1 MVTKHQFRLLG
12 TEEIMATRK
21 VRWSILAM
29 VGALTLASCA
39 TGSSTTTD
47 DDVSYDPDAA
57 LSGDLSIMGFGASD
71 EVATTRLERTEEVL
85 GADVKVSL
93 VEGDLDIQQFLSAV
107 AAGDP
112 PELVYADRAQIGS
125 FAARGAIIPLD
136 KCISGEDIDTEQYR
150 DPAIDQVT
158 FNDSIY
164 GIPEFN
170 QIQVTMANTTLLE
183 AAGVTLDDVNGSD
196 WAAVSD
202 ANQKLAV
209 SNGGVK
215 VIGVDPKLPE
225 FLPLWAA
232 GNGGALLSDD
242 GKTAQL
248 ADPAVVEALEFG
260 VGLYDAQGG
269 FAAVKAF
276 RDSADFFGAGNQFA
290 TNTLG
295 AMPMEQWYINV
306 LNDVSPD
313 ATISFDTVR
322 DTHGKPLAFASG
334 SAWAIP
340 AGSDNPAA
348 ACRFARTMTEV
359 DAWLAAA
366 QARIDI
372 RTEEGK
378 PFTGILTGN
387 ETADEQVRALVQPTG
402 SAQWDSAIKATYEA
416 NDNTF
421 TLPPN
426 PADAEFK
433 TIWQDA
439 VNRVLN
445 GQDTAQA
452 ALEDAN
458 DKAQE
463 ALDKAWADIENKG

>member
-1 MVTKHQFRLLG
+1 
-12 TEEIMATRK
+12 MATRS
-21 VRWSILAM
+21 VQRVALVLAGTL
-29 VGALTLASCA
+29 VLASCA

-47 DDVSYDPDAA
+47 DDVSYDPDTA
-57 LSGDLSIMGFGASD
+57 LSGQLSIMGFSASD
-71 EVATTRLERTEEVL
+71 EVASARLDRTEEIL
-85 GADVKVSL
+85 GSDVEVSL

-112 PELVYADRAQIGS
+112 PELIYADRAQIGS

-136 KCISGEDIDTEQYR
+136 RCIEGENIDTGQYR
-150 DPAIDQVT
+150 APALDQVT
-158 FNDSIY
+158 FNESVY

-170 QIQVTMANTTLLE
+170 QVQVTMANSALLD
-183 AAGVTLDDVNGSD
+183 AAGLTLDDVNGSD
-196 WAAVSD
+196 WNAVIDANESLAVSD
-202 ANQKLAV
+202 
-209 SNGGVK
+209 GGVS
-215 VIGVDPKLPE
+215 VIGFDPKLPE

-232 GNGGALLSDD
+232 ANGGSLLSED
-242 GKTAQL
+242 GKEARL
-248 ADPAVVEALEFG
+248 NDPAVVEALEFG

-269 FAAVKAF
+269 FSAVKAF

-322 DTHGKPLAFASG
+322 DTQGQPLAFASG

-366 QARIDI
+366 QARIDL
-372 RTEEGK
+372 RTQEGK

-387 ETADEQVRALVQPTG
+387 EMADDQVRELVQATG
-402 SAQWDSAIKATYEA
+402 DPQWDSAVEAMYEA

-421 TLPPN
+421 SLPAS
-426 PADAEFK
+426 PADAEFA
-433 TIWQDA
+433 TIWKDA

-445 GQDTAQA
+445 GQESAQDALDDADDEAQA
-452 ALEDAN
+452 ALDE
-458 DKAQE
+458 
-463 ALDKAWADIENKG
+463 AWADIENRD

>member
-1 MVTKHQFRLLG
+1 MKQHHVYWSALG
-12 TEEIMATRK
+12 AAA
-21 VRWSILAM
+21 ILS
-29 VGALTLASCA
+29 LAACA
-39 TGSSTTTD
+39 TGSATTNA
-47 DDVSYDPDAA
+47 DVSYDPDAD
-57 LSGDLSIMGFGASD
+57 LSGDLSVMGFGASD
-71 EVATTRLERTEEVL
+71 EVATARLDRTKEVI
-85 GADVKVSL
+85 GSDVKVSL

-136 KCISGEDIDTEQYR
+136 DCIAGEDIDVTQYR
-150 DPAIDQVT
+150 APAIAQVT
-158 FNDSIY
+158 FEDSIY

-170 QIQVTMANTTLLE
+170 QVQVTMANTSLLT
-183 AAGVTLDDVNGSD
+183 AAGLTVDDVNGSD
-196 WAAVSD
+196 WAAITAASD
-202 ANQKLAV
+202 ALHQ
-209 SNGGVK
+209 SDGGGVS

-232 GNGGALLSDD
+232 ANGGALLSDD
-242 GKTAQL
+242 GRTAQL
-248 ADPAVVEALEFG
+248 NDPAVVEALQFG
-260 VGLYDAQGG
+260 VDLYEAQGG

-295 AMPMEQWYINV
+295 AMAMEQWYINV

-313 ATISFDTVR
+313 ATISFDTFR
-322 DTHGKPLAFASG
+322 DTSGHPLAFASG

-340 AGSDNPAA
+340 KGTENPAA

-359 DAWLAAA
+359 DSWLAAA
-366 QARIDI
+366 DARIALRDAD
-372 RTEEGK
+372 GK

-387 ETADEQVRALVQPTG
+387 TVADDKIRELVQSSG
-402 SAQWDSAIKATYEA
+402 DEQWDSAIAAMYEA

-421 TLPPN
+421 SLPAN
-426 PADAEFK
+426 PADNEFK

-445 GQDTAQA
+445 GQDSAEDALDAANTDAQA
-452 ALEDAN
+452 
-458 DKAQE
+458 
-463 ALDKAWADIENKG
+463 ALDKAWADIENQG

>member
-1 MVTKHQFRLLG
+1 MAKFSFRWPA
-12 TEEIMATRK
+12 IA
-21 VRWSILAM
+21 I
-29 VGALTLASCA
+29 VGMLTLASCA

-47 DDVSYDPDAA
+47 DNVSYDPDAT
-57 LSGDLSIMGFGASD
+57 LSGELSVMGFGAGD
-71 EVATTRLERTEEVL
+71 EVGSSRLERTEEIL
-85 GADVKVSL
+85 GSDVEVSL
-93 VEGDLDIQQFLSAV
+93 IEGDLDIQQFLSAV

-112 PELVYADRAQIGS
+112 PELVYADRTQIGS

-136 KCISGEDIDTEQYR
+136 KCIEGENVDTEQYR
-150 DPAIDQVT
+150 VPAIDQVT

-170 QIQVTMANTTLLE
+170 QIQVTMANTSLLD
-183 AAGVTLDDVNGSD
+183 AAGLTVADVNGSD
-196 WAAVSD
+196 WAAMTA
-202 ANQKLAV
+202 ANEKLAV
-209 SNGGVK
+209 TEGGVS

-225 FLPLWAA
+225 FLPLWSAA
-232 GNGGALLSDD
+232 NGAALLSDD

-248 ADPAVVEALEFG
+248 DDPAVIEALEFA
-260 VGLYDAQGG
+260 VGLYEAQGG
-269 FAAVKAF
+269 FSAVKAY

-322 DTHGKPLAFASG
+322 DTQGNSLAFAGG

-340 AGSDNPAA
+340 AGSANPAA
-348 ACRFARTMTEV
+348 ACRFAKTMTEV
-359 DAWLAAA
+359 DAWMAAA
-366 QARIDI
+366 QARIDL

-387 ETADEQVRALVQPTG
+387 EVADEKVQELVSSTG
-402 SAQWDSAIKATYEA
+402 SPQWDSAIAAMYEA
-416 NDNTF
+416 NENTF
-421 TLPPN
+421 ALPPN
-426 PADAEFK
+426 PADAEFE

-445 GQDTAQA
+445 GQDTAA
-452 ALEDAN
+452 DSLADAN
-458 DKAQE
+458 TKAQE
-463 ALDKAWADIENKG
+463 ALDEAWADIESKG

>member
-1 MVTKHQFRLLG
+1 MAKFSFRWPA
-12 TEEIMATRK
+12 IA
-21 VRWSILAM
+21 I
-29 VGALTLASCA
+29 VGMLTLASCA

-47 DDVSYDPDAA
+47 DNVSYDPDAT
-57 LSGDLSIMGFGASD
+57 LSGELSVMGFGAGD
-71 EVATTRLERTEEVL
+71 EVGSSRLERTEEIL
-85 GADVKVSL
+85 GSDVEVSL
-93 VEGDLDIQQFLSAV
+93 IEGDLDIQQFLSAV

-112 PELVYADRAQIGS
+112 PELVYADRTQIGS

-136 KCISGEDIDTEQYR
+136 KCIEGENVDTEQYR
-150 DPAIDQVT
+150 VPAIDQVT

-170 QIQVTMANTTLLE
+170 QIQVTMANTSLLD
-183 AAGVTLDDVNGSD
+183 AAGLTVADVNGSD
-196 WAAVSD
+196 WAAMTA
-202 ANQKLAV
+202 ANEKLAV
-209 SNGGVK
+209 TEGGVS

-225 FLPLWAA
+225 FLPLWSAA
-232 GNGGALLSDD
+232 NGAALLSDD

-248 ADPAVVEALEFG
+248 DDPAVVEALEFA
-260 VGLYDAQGG
+260 VGLYEAQGG
-269 FAAVKAF
+269 FSAVKAY

-313 ATISFDTVR
+313 ATITFDTVR
-322 DTHGKPLAFASG
+322 DTQGNSLAFAGG

-340 AGSDNPAA
+340 AGSANPAA
-348 ACRFARTMTEV
+348 ACRFAKTMTEV
-359 DAWLAAA
+359 DAWMAAA
-366 QARIDI
+366 QARIDL

-387 ETADEQVRALVQPTG
+387 EVADEKVQALVSSTG
-402 SAQWDSAIKATYEA
+402 SPQWDSAIAAMYEA
-416 NDNTF
+416 NENTF
-421 TLPPN
+421 ALPPN
-426 PADAEFK
+426 PADAEFE

-445 GQDTAQA
+445 GQDTAA
-452 ALEDAN
+452 DSLADAN
-458 DKAQE
+458 TKAQE
-463 ALDKAWADIENKG
+463 ALDEAWADIESKG

>member
-1 MVTKHQFRLLG
+1 MTKILFRWP
-12 TEEIMATRK
+12 A
-21 VRWSILAM
+21 LAV
-29 VGALTLASCA
+29 VGVLALTSCA

-47 DDVSYDPDAA
+47 DNVSYDADAE
-57 LSGDLSIMGFGASD
+57 LSGELSIMGFGAGD
-71 EVATTRLERTEEVL
+71 EVATARLERTEEIL
-85 GADVKVSL
+85 GSDVDVSL
-93 VEGDLDIQQFLSAV
+93 IEGDLDIQQFLSAV

-112 PELVYADRAQIGS
+112 PELVYADRTQIGS

-136 KCISGEDIDTEQYR
+136 KCISGEDIDTGQYR
-150 DPAIDQVT
+150 APAIDQVT
-158 FNDSIY
+158 FSDSLY

-170 QIQVTMANTTLLE
+170 QVQVTMANTSLLE
-183 AAGVTLDDVNGSD
+183 AAGLTIADVNGSD
-196 WAAVSD
+196 WAAVTD
-202 ANQKLAV
+202 ASEKLAV
-209 SNGGVK
+209 TDGGIS
-215 VIGVDPKLPE
+215 VIGFDPKLPE

-248 ADPAVVEALEFG
+248 DDPAVVEALEFG
-260 VGLYDAQGG
+260 VGIYEDQGG
-269 FAAVKAF
+269 FSAVKAY

-295 AMPMEQWYINV
+295 AMQMEQWYINV

-313 ATISFDTVR
+313 ATITFDTVR
-322 DTHGKPLAFASG
+322 DTQDQPMAFAGG

-359 DAWLAAA
+359 DAWMAAA

-372 RTEEGK
+372 RAEEGK

-387 ETADEQVRALVQPTG
+387 EVADEKVHALVESTG
-402 SAQWDSAIKATYEA
+402 SAQWDSAIEAMYEA
-416 NDNTF
+416 NENTF
-421 TLPPN
+421 AMPPN

-445 GQDTAQA
+445 GQDTASD
-452 ALEDAN
+452 ALADAN
-458 DKAQE
+458 TKAQE
-463 ALDKAWADIENKG
+463 ALDKAWADIEDKG

>member
-1 MVTKHQFRLLG
+1 
-12 TEEIMATRK
+12 MAK
-21 VRWSILAM
+21 NPVRWSALGIVA
-29 VGALTLASCA
+29 VLTLASCA

-47 DDVSYDPDAA
+47 DNVSYDPDAS
-57 LSGDLSIMGFGASD
+57 LSGDLSIMGFGAGD
-71 EVATTRLERTEEVL
+71 EVATARLDRTKEIL

-93 VEGDLDIQQFLSAV
+93 IEGDLDIQQFLSAV

-125 FAARGAIIPLD
+125 FAARGAIISLD
-136 KCISGEDIDTEQYR
+136 KCISGEKIDTEQYR
-150 DPAIDQVT
+150 VPAIDQVT

-170 QIQVTMANTTLLE
+170 QIQVTMANTSLLD
-183 AAGVTLDDVNGSD
+183 AAGLTIDDVNGSD
-196 WAAVSD
+196 WSAMGV

-209 SNGGVK
+209 NSGGVA

-232 GNGGALLSDD
+232 GNGGALLSSD

-248 ADPAVVEALEFG
+248 ADPEVVKALEFG
-260 VGLYDAQGG
+260 VGLYEAQGG

-322 DTHGKPLAFASG
+322 DTQGKPMAFAGG

-348 ACRFARTMTEV
+348 ACRFAATMTEV

-366 QARIDI
+366 EARIAI
-372 RTEEGK
+372 RAEEGK

-387 ETADEQVRALVQPTG
+387 EVADDKVRSLVESTG
-402 SAQWDSAIKATYEA
+402 SAQWDSAIEAMYEA

-421 TLPPN
+421 SLPPN
-426 PADAEFK
+426 PADAEFT

-445 GQDTAQA
+445 GQDTAQS

-458 DKAQE
+458 VKAQE
-463 ALDKAWADIENKG
+463 ALDKAWADIEGKG

>member
-1 MVTKHQFRLLG
+1 MAKNSVGWSALG
-12 TEEIMATRK
+12 IVA
-21 VRWSILAM
+21 V
-29 VGALTLASCA
+29 LTLASCA

-47 DDVSYDPDAA
+47 DNVSYDPDAS
-57 LSGDLSIMGFGASD
+57 LSGDLSIMGFGAGD
-71 EVATTRLERTEEVL
+71 EVATARLERTEEIL
-85 GADVKVSL
+85 GSDVKVSL
-93 VEGDLDIQQFLSAV
+93 IEGDLDIQQFLSAV

-112 PELVYADRAQIGS
+112 PELVYADRTQIGS

-136 KCISGEDIDTEQYR
+136 KCISGENIDTEQYR
-150 DPAIDQVT
+150 VPAIEQVT

-170 QIQVTMANTTLLE
+170 QVQVTMANTSLLE
-183 AAGVTLDDVNGSD
+183 AAGLTTADVNGSD
-196 WAAVSD
+196 WAAVTAASE
-202 ANQKLAV
+202 KLAV
-209 SNGGVK
+209 TDGGIS
-215 VIGVDPKLPE
+215 VIGFDPKLPE

-232 GNGGALLSDD
+232 GNGGALISDD

-248 ADPAVVEALEFG
+248 DDPAVVEALEFG
-260 VGLYDAQGG
+260 VGIYEDQGG
-269 FAAVKAF
+269 FSAVKAY

-290 TNTLG
+290 TDTLG
-295 AMPMEQWYINV
+295 AMQMEQWYINV

-322 DTHGKPLAFASG
+322 DTQGQPMAFAGG

-340 AGSDNPAA
+340 AGSDNPEA

-366 QARIDI
+366 EARIDI

-387 ETADEQVRALVQPTG
+387 EVADEKVQALVESTG
-402 SAQWDSAIKATYEA
+402 SAQWDSAIEAMYEA
-416 NDNTF
+416 NENTF
-421 TLPPN
+421 AMPPN
-426 PADAEFK
+426 PADAEFE

-445 GQDTAQA
+445 GQDTAPD
-452 ALEDAN
+452 ALADAN
-458 DKAQE
+458 TKAQE
-463 ALDKAWADIENKG
+463 ALDKAWSDIEEKG

>member
-1 MVTKHQFRLLG
+1 
-12 TEEIMATRK
+12 MAK
-21 VRWSILAM
+21 FSLRWPVLAV
-29 VGALTLASCA
+29 VGVLTLSSCA
-39 TGSSTTTD
+39 TGSATTTD
-47 DDVSYDPDAA
+47 DDVSYDADAT
-57 LSGDLSIMGFGASD
+57 LSGDLSIMGFGAGD
-71 EVATTRLERTEEVL
+71 EVATARLERTEEIL
-85 GADVKVSL
+85 GSDVDVSL
-93 VEGDLDIQQFLSAV
+93 IEGDLDIQQFLSAV

-112 PELVYADRAQIGS
+112 PELVYADRTQIGS

-136 KCISGEDIDTEQYR
+136 KCIAGENIDTEQYR
-150 DPAIDQVT
+150 VPAIDQVT
-158 FNDSIY
+158 FNDSLY

-170 QIQVTMANTTLLE
+170 QVQVTMANTSLLD
-183 AAGVTLDDVNGSD
+183 AAGLTIADVNGSD
-196 WAAVSD
+196 WAAVTA
-202 ANQKLAV
+202 ANEKLAV
-209 SNGGVK
+209 TEGGIS
-215 VIGVDPKLPE
+215 VIGFDPKLPE
-225 FLPLWAA
+225 FLPLWSA

-248 ADPAVVEALEFG
+248 DDPAVVEALEFG

-269 FAAVKAF
+269 FSAVKAY

-295 AMPMEQWYINV
+295 AMQMEQWYINV

-313 ATISFDTVR
+313 ATVSFDTVR
-322 DTHGKPLAFASG
+322 DTQGQPMAFAGG

-359 DAWLAAA
+359 DAWTAAA
-366 QARIDI
+366 EARIQL

-387 ETADEQVRALVQPTG
+387 EVADEKVQALVESTG
-402 SAQWDSAIKATYEA
+402 STQWDSAIEAMYEA
-416 NDNTF
+416 NENTF
-421 TLPPN
+421 AMPPN

-445 GQDTAQA
+445 GQDTAPA
-452 ALEDAN
+452 ALADAN
-458 DKAQE
+458 TKAQE
-463 ALDKAWADIENKG
+463 ALDEAWADIENKD

>member
-1 MVTKHQFRLLG
+1 MAKNYAHWSALG
-12 TEEIMATRK
+12 LVA
-21 VRWSILAM
+21 VL
-29 VGALTLASCA
+29 ALTSCA

-47 DDVSYDPDAA
+47 DDVSYDPEAS
-57 LSGDLSIMGFGASD
+57 LSGDLSIMGFGAGD
-71 EVATTRLERTEEVL
+71 EVATTRLDRTTDIL
-85 GADVKVSL
+85 GSDVTVSL

-112 PELVYADRAQIGS
+112 PDLVYASRAQIGS

-136 KCISGEDIDTEQYR
+136 KCIEGENIDTEQYR
-150 DPAIDQVT
+150 VPALDQVT
-158 FNDSIY
+158 FNDAIF

-170 QIQVTMANTTLLE
+170 QIAVTMANTSLLD
-183 AAGVTLDDVNGSD
+183 AAGLTIDDVNGSD
-196 WAAVSD
+196 WAAITE
-202 ANQKLAV
+202 ANQKLAK
-209 SNGGVK
+209 SDGGLA
-215 VIGVDPKLPE
+215 VIGYDPKLPE

-232 GNGGALLSDD
+232 GNGASLLSDD

-248 ADPAVVEALEFG
+248 NDPKVVEALEFG

-269 FAAVKAF
+269 FSAVKAF

-322 DTHGKPLAFASG
+322 DTQGEPMAFAGG

-348 ACRFARTMTEV
+348 ACRYARTMTEV
-359 DAWLAAA
+359 DAWVAAA
-366 QARIDI
+366 EARIAK
-372 RTEEGK
+372 RESEGK

-387 ETADEQVRALVQPTG
+387 EVADEQVRAMVKPTG
-402 SAQWDSAIKATYEA
+402 SEQWDSAIDAMYEA

-426 PADAEFK
+426 PADAEFE
-433 TIWQDA
+433 TLWQDA

-445 GQDTAQA
+445 GQDTPQD
-452 ALEDAN
+452 ALDDAN
-458 DKAQE
+458 TEAQE
-463 ALDKAWADIENKG
+463 VLDDAWADIENKG

>member
-1 MVTKHQFRLLG
+1 MKKGSTRGLALG
-12 TEEIMATRK
+12 IIG
-21 VRWSILAM
+21 ILA
-29 VGALTLASCA
+29 LTSCA
-39 TGSSTTTD
+39 TGSSTSTD
-47 DDVSYDPDAA
+47 DAVSYDPDAT
-57 LSGDLSIMGFGASD
+57 LSGDLSIMGFSSSD
-71 EVATTRLERTEEVL
+71 EVAGARLERTEKIL
-85 GADVKVSL
+85 GTDVAVSL
-93 VEGDLDIQQFLSAV
+93 VEGDLDIQQFLSSV

-136 KCISGEDIDTEQYR
+136 KCISGEGIDTGQYR
-150 DPAIDQVT
+150 APALAQVT
-158 FNDSIY
+158 FNDSVY

-170 QIQVTMANTTLLE
+170 QVQVTMANTSLLA
-183 AAGVTLDDVNGSD
+183 AAGVTVDAVNGSD
-196 WAAVSD
+196 WTAMAD
-202 ANQKLAV
+202 ANRKLAGA
-209 SNGGVK
+209 GGS

-225 FLPLWAA
+225 FLPLWTAA
-232 GNGGALLSDD
+232 NGGALISDD
-242 GKTAQL
+242 GKTASL
-248 ADPAVVEALEFG
+248 NDPAVVEALEFG

-269 FAAVKAF
+269 FASVKAV
-276 RDSADFFGAGNQFA
+276 RDSADFFGSGNQFA

-322 DTHGKPLAFASG
+322 DTQGNPLAYAGG

-366 QARIDI
+366 EARIDK
-372 RTEEGK
+372 RTAEGK

-387 ETADEQVRALVQPTG
+387 EVADDKVRALVQPTG
-402 SAQWDSAIKATYEA
+402 SAQWDSAIAAMYEA

-421 TLPPN
+421 SLTAN
-426 PADAEFK
+426 PADAEFT

-439 VNRVLN
+439 VNQVLN
-445 GQDTAQA
+445 GQAGAQEALDAANQA
-452 ALEDAN
+452 A
-458 DKAQE
+458 QT
-463 ALDKAWADIENKG
+463 ALDKAWADIEERG

>member
-1 MVTKHQFRLLG
+1 MAKKYAHWSALG
-12 TEEIMATRK
+12 LVA
-21 VRWSILAM
+21 VL
-29 VGALTLASCA
+29 ALTSCA

-47 DDVSYDPDAA
+47 DDVSYDPDAS
-57 LSGDLSIMGFGASD
+57 LSGDLAIMGFGAGD
-71 EVATTRLERTEEVL
+71 EVATARLDRTKEIL
-85 GADVKVSL
+85 GSDVTVSL
-93 VEGDLDIQQFLSAV
+93 VEGDLDIQQFLSSV
-107 AAGDP
+107 AAADP
-112 PELVYADRAQIGS
+112 PDLIYASRAQIGS

-136 KCISGEDIDTEQYR
+136 KCIEGENIDTEQYR
-150 DPAIDQVT
+150 VPALDQVT
-158 FNDSIY
+158 FNDAIF

-170 QIQVTMANTTLLE
+170 QIAVTMANTSLLD
-183 AAGVTLDDVNGSD
+183 AAGLTIDDVNGSD
-196 WAAVSD
+196 WAAITE
-202 ANQKLAV
+202 ANQKLAKTD
-209 SNGGVK
+209 GGLA
-215 VIGVDPKLPE
+215 VIGYDPKLPE

-232 GNGGALLSDD
+232 GNGASLLSED

-248 ADPAVVEALEFG
+248 NDPKVVEALEFG

-269 FAAVKAF
+269 FSAVKAF

-322 DTHGKPLAFASG
+322 DTQGEPMAFAGG

-348 ACRFARTMTEV
+348 ACRYARTMTEV

-366 QARIDI
+366 AARIAA
-372 RTEEGK
+372 REAEGK

-387 ETADEQVRALVQPTG
+387 EVADEQVRALVEPTG
-402 SAQWDSAIKATYEA
+402 SEQWDSAIDAMYEA

-426 PADAEFK
+426 PADAEFE

-445 GQDTAQA
+445 GQDTPQD
-452 ALEDAN
+452 ALDNAN
-458 DKAQE
+458 TEAQE
-463 ALDKAWADIENKG
+463 VLDDAWADIENKG

>member
-1 MVTKHQFRLLG
+1 MVKIHFRWP
-12 TEEIMATRK
+12 T
-21 VRWSILAM
+21 LAV
-29 VGALTLASCA
+29 VGVLALASCA

-47 DDVSYDPDAA
+47 DNVSYDADAE
-57 LSGDLSIMGFGASD
+57 LSGELSIMGFGAGD
-71 EVATTRLERTEEVL
+71 EVGSSRLERTEEIL
-85 GADVKVSL
+85 GADVDVSL
-93 VEGDLDIQQFLSAV
+93 IEGDLDIQQFLSAV

-112 PELVYADRAQIGS
+112 PELVYADRTQIGS

-136 KCISGEDIDTEQYR
+136 KCISGENIDTGQYR
-150 DPAIDQVT
+150 APAIDQVT
-158 FNDSIY
+158 FNDSVY

-170 QIQVTMANTTLLE
+170 QVQVTMANTSLLE
-183 AAGVTLDDVNGSD
+183 AAGLTIADVNGSD
-196 WAAVSD
+196 WAAVTAASE
-202 ANQKLAV
+202 KLAV
-209 SNGGVK
+209 TDGGIS
-215 VIGVDPKLPE
+215 VIGFDPKLPE

-248 ADPAVVEALEFG
+248 DDPAVVEALEFG
-260 VGLYDAQGG
+260 VGIYEDQGG
-269 FAAVKAF
+269 FSAVKAY

-295 AMPMEQWYINV
+295 AMQMEQWYINV

-322 DTHGKPLAFASG
+322 DTQDQPMAFAGG

-340 AGSDNPAA
+340 AGSANPAA

-366 QARIDI
+366 Q
-372 RTEEGK
+372 
-378 PFTGILTGN
+378 
-387 ETADEQVRALVQPTG
+387 
-402 SAQWDSAIKATYEA
+402 WDSAIAAMYEA
-416 NDNTF
+416 NENTF
-421 TLPPN
+421 AMPPN
-426 PADAEFK
+426 PADAEFE

-445 GQDTAQA
+445 GQDTAPD
-452 ALEDAN
+452 ALADAN
-458 DKAQE
+458 TKAQE
-463 ALDKAWADIENKG
+463 ALDEAWADIEKKG

>member
-1 MVTKHQFRLLG
+1 
-12 TEEIMATRK
+12 MAQSN
-21 VRWSILAM
+21 VRWSVLGIVAVLI
-29 VGALTLASCA
+29 LASCA

-47 DDVSYDPDAA
+47 DNVSYDPDAS
-57 LSGDLSIMGFGASD
+57 LSGDLSIMGFGAGD
-71 EVATTRLERTEEVL
+71 EVATARLERTEEIL
-85 GADVKVSL
+85 GSDVKVSL
-93 VEGDLDIQQFLSAV
+93 IEGDLDIQQFLSAV

-112 PELVYADRAQIGS
+112 PELVYADRTQIGS

-136 KCISGEDIDTEQYR
+136 KCISGENIDTEQYR
-150 DPAIDQVT
+150 VPAIEQVT

-170 QIQVTMANTTLLE
+170 QVQVTMANTSLLE
-183 AAGVTLDDVNGSD
+183 AAGLTTADVNGSD
-196 WAAVSD
+196 WAAVTAASE
-202 ANQKLAV
+202 KLAV
-209 SNGGVK
+209 TDGGVS
-215 VIGVDPKLPE
+215 VIGFDPKLPE

-232 GNGGALLSDD
+232 GNGGALISDD

-248 ADPAVVEALEFG
+248 DDPAVVEALEFG
-260 VGLYDAQGG
+260 VGIYEDQGG
-269 FAAVKAF
+269 FSAVKAY

-295 AMPMEQWYINV
+295 AMQMEQWYINV

-322 DTHGKPLAFASG
+322 DTQGKPMAYAGG

-340 AGSDNPAA
+340 AGSDNPEA

-366 QARIDI
+366 EARIDI
-372 RTEEGK
+372 RAEEGK

-387 ETADEQVRALVQPTG
+387 EVADEKVQALVESTG
-402 SAQWDSAIKATYEA
+402 SAQWDSAIAAMYEA
-416 NDNTF
+416 NENTF
-421 TLPPN
+421 AMPPN
-426 PADAEFK
+426 PADAEFE

-445 GQDTAQA
+445 GQDTAPD
-452 ALEDAN
+452 ALADAN
-458 DKAQE
+458 TKAQE
-463 ALDKAWADIENKG
+463 ALDKAWSDIEEKG

>member
-1 MVTKHQFRLLG
+1 
-12 TEEIMATRK
+12 MATRS
-21 VRWSILAM
+21 VQRMVLLLA
-29 VGALTLASCA
+29 GTLALASCA

-47 DDVSYDPDAA
+47 DDVNYDPETA
-57 LSGDLSIMGFGASD
+57 LSGQLSIMGFSASD
-71 EVATTRLERTEEVL
+71 EVASARLDRTEEIL
-85 GADVKVSL
+85 GADVDVSL

-112 PELVYADRAQIGS
+112 PELIYADRAQIGS

-136 KCISGEDIDTEQYR
+136 RCIDGEDIDTGQYR
-150 DPAIDQVT
+150 APALDQVT

-170 QIQVTMANTTLLE
+170 QVQVTMANSTLLE
-183 AAGVTLDDVNGSD
+183 AAGLTLDDVNGSD
-196 WAAVSD
+196 WNAVID
-202 ANQKLAV
+202 ANESLAV
-209 SNGGVK
+209 TDGGVS
-215 VIGVDPKLPE
+215 VIGFDPKLPE

-232 GNGGALLSDD
+232 ANGGSLLSED
-242 GKTAQL
+242 GKEARL
-248 ADPAVVEALEFG
+248 NDPEVVEALEFG

-269 FAAVKAF
+269 FSAVKAF

-295 AMPMEQWYINV
+295 GMPMEQWYINV

-322 DTHGKPLAFASG
+322 DTQGQPLAFASG

-372 RTEEGK
+372 RTQEGK

-387 ETADEQVRALVQPTG
+387 EIADDQVRGLVQTTG
-402 SAQWDSAIKATYEA
+402 DPQWDGAVEAMYEA

-421 TLPPN
+421 SLPAS
-426 PADAEFK
+426 PADAEFA
-433 TIWQDA
+433 TIWKDA

-445 GQDTAQA
+445 GQASAQDALDAADDEAQA
-452 ALEDAN
+452 ALDE
-458 DKAQE
+458 
-463 ALDKAWADIENKG
+463 AWADIENRD

>member
-1 MVTKHQFRLLG
+1 MAKNYAHWSALG
-12 TEEIMATRK
+12 LVA
-21 VRWSILAM
+21 V
-29 VGALTLASCA
+29 LTLTSCA

-47 DDVSYDPDAA
+47 DDVTYDTEAS
-57 LSGDLSIMGFGASD
+57 LSGDLTIMGFGAGD
-71 EVATTRLERTEEVL
+71 EVATARLDRTKEIL
-85 GADVKVSL
+85 GSDVEVSL
-93 VEGDLDIQQFLSAV
+93 VEGDLDIQQFLSSV
-107 AAGDP
+107 AAADP
-112 PELVYADRAQIGS
+112 PDLVYASRAQIGS

-136 KCISGEDIDTEQYR
+136 KCIAGENIDTEQYR
-150 DPAIDQVT
+150 EPALDQVT
-158 FNDSIY
+158 FNDAIF

-170 QIQVTMANTTLLE
+170 QIAVTMANTSLLD
-183 AAGVTLDDVNGSD
+183 AAGLTIDDVNGSD
-196 WAAVSD
+196 WAAITE
-202 ANQKLAV
+202 ANQKLAK
-209 SNGGVK
+209 SDGGLS
-215 VIGVDPKLPE
+215 VIGYDPKLPE

-232 GNGGALLSDD
+232 GNGASLLSED

-248 ADPAVVEALEFG
+248 NDPKVVEALEFG

-269 FAAVKAF
+269 FSSVKAF

-322 DTHGKPLAFASG
+322 DTQGEPMAFAGG

-348 ACRFARTMTEV
+348 ACRYARTMTEV

-366 QARIDI
+366 EARIAS
-372 RTEEGK
+372 REAEGK

-387 ETADEQVRALVQPTG
+387 EVADEQVRALVEPTG
-402 SAQWDSAIKATYEA
+402 SEQWDSAIDAMYEA

-426 PADAEFK
+426 PADAEFE
-433 TIWQDA
+433 TLWQDA

-445 GQDTAQA
+445 GQDTPQDALDA
-452 ALEDAN
+452 ANTE
-458 DKAQE
+458 AQE
-463 ALDKAWADIENKG
+463 VLDDAWADIENKG

>member
-1 MVTKHQFRLLG
+1 MTKNS
-12 TEEIMATRK
+12 
-21 VRWSILAM
+21 VRWSALGIVA
-29 VGALTLASCA
+29 VLTLASCA

-47 DDVSYDPDAA
+47 DNVSYDPDAS
-57 LSGDLSIMGFGASD
+57 LSGDLSIMGFGAGD
-71 EVATTRLERTEEVL
+71 EVATARLERTEEIL
-85 GADVKVSL
+85 GSDVKVSL
-93 VEGDLDIQQFLSAV
+93 IEGDLDIQQFLSAV

-112 PELVYADRAQIGS
+112 PELVYADRTQIGS

-136 KCISGEDIDTEQYR
+136 KCISGENIDTEQYR
-150 DPAIDQVT
+150 VPAIEQVT

-170 QIQVTMANTTLLE
+170 QVQVTMANTSLLE
-183 AAGVTLDDVNGSD
+183 AAGLTTADVNGSD
-196 WAAVSD
+196 WAAVTAASE
-202 ANQKLAV
+202 KLAV
-209 SNGGVK
+209 TDGGIS
-215 VIGVDPKLPE
+215 VIGFDPKLPE

-232 GNGGALLSDD
+232 GNGGALISDD

-248 ADPAVVEALEFG
+248 DDPAVVEALEFG
-260 VGLYDAQGG
+260 VGIYEDQGG
-269 FAAVKAF
+269 FSAVKAY

-295 AMPMEQWYINV
+295 AMQMEQWYINV

-322 DTHGKPLAFASG
+322 DTQGKPMAFAGG

-340 AGSDNPAA
+340 AGSDNPEA

-366 QARIDI
+366 EARIDI
-372 RTEEGK
+372 RAEEGK

-387 ETADEQVRALVQPTG
+387 EVADEKVQALVESTG
-402 SAQWDSAIKATYEA
+402 SAQWDSAIAAMYEA
-416 NDNTF
+416 NENTF
-421 TLPPN
+421 AMPPN
-426 PADAEFK
+426 PADAEFE

-445 GQDTAQA
+445 GQDTAPD
-452 ALEDAN
+452 ALADAN
-458 DKAQE
+458 TKAQE
-463 ALDKAWADIENKG
+463 ALDKAWSDIEEKG

>member
-1 MVTKHQFRLLG
+1 MAKFSFRWPA
-12 TEEIMATRK
+12 IA
-21 VRWSILAM
+21 I
-29 VGALTLASCA
+29 VGMLTLASCA

-47 DDVSYDPDAA
+47 DNVSYDPDAT
-57 LSGDLSIMGFGASD
+57 LSGELSVMGFGAGD
-71 EVATTRLERTEEVL
+71 EVGSSRLERTEEIL
-85 GADVKVSL
+85 GSDVEVSL
-93 VEGDLDIQQFLSAV
+93 IEGDLDIQQFLSAV

-112 PELVYADRAQIGS
+112 PELVYADRTQIGS

-136 KCISGEDIDTEQYR
+136 KCIEGENVDTEQYR
-150 DPAIDQVT
+150 VPAIDQVT

-170 QIQVTMANTTLLE
+170 QVQVTMANTSLLD
-183 AAGVTLDDVNGSD
+183 AAGLTIADVNGSD
-196 WAAVSD
+196 WAAMTA
-202 ANQKLAV
+202 ANEKLAV
-209 SNGGVK
+209 TEGGVS

-225 FLPLWAA
+225 FLPLWSAA
-232 GNGGALLSDD
+232 NGAALLSDD

-248 ADPAVVEALEFG
+248 DDPAVVEALEFA
-260 VGLYDAQGG
+260 VGLYEAQGG
-269 FAAVKAF
+269 FSAVKAY

-322 DTHGKPLAFASG
+322 DTQGNSLAFAGG

-340 AGSDNPAA
+340 AGSANPAA
-348 ACRFARTMTEV
+348 ACRFAKTMTEV
-359 DAWLAAA
+359 DAWMAAA
-366 QARIDI
+366 QARIDL

-387 ETADEQVRALVQPTG
+387 EVADEKVQALVTSTG
-402 SAQWDSAIKATYEA
+402 SPQWDSAIAAMYEA
-416 NDNTF
+416 NENTF
-421 TLPPN
+421 ALPPN
-426 PADAEFK
+426 PADAEFE

-445 GQDTAQA
+445 GQGTAA
-452 ALEDAN
+452 DSLADAN
-458 DKAQE
+458 TKAQE
-463 ALDKAWADIENKG
+463 ALDEAWADIESKG